1 MRYFPF
7 GKTGVSL
14 SEVGFGAIPIIRL
27 SFAEAERTLRR
38 AFDLGIT
45 LFDTANAYHDS
56 EEKIG
61 RALAPVRDRI
71 FLASKTMKRDAPS
84 AAEHTDLSLRRLNTD
99 YIDLFQFHQVAL
111 EKDWEK
117 IMAPG
122 GAMEAAL
129 EAQKAG
135 KVRFIGI
142 TSHSLSMAKKYVESG
157 LFVSIQFPFNFIET
171 DAAKELH
178 PLARE
183 KGVGILA
190 MKPFAG
196 GAITDAALAFKYLR
210 SHGNLFPIPGY
221 DSAESVEQVVSF
233 YERPNEVSPDDLAAM
248 EAVRSELGGQFC
260 RRCEYC
266 QPCPQ
271 GVSITQGMIY
281 PLLAS
286 RMSPEVASEFASAG
300 MDTLTKCTECGACIN
315 KCPYTLPIPSML
327 KKHYELYLG
336 HRKAKG

>member
-1 MRYFPF
+1 MKYFPF
-7 GKTGVSL
+7 GTTGVSV

-27 SFAEAERTLRR
+27 SFDEAERTLRR

-61 RALAPVRDRI
+61 RALSHVREKI
-71 FLASKTMKRDAPS
+71 FLTTKSMKRDGKT
-84 AAEHTDLSLRRLNTD
+84 AAEHIDLSLKRMKTD

-117 IMAPG
+117 IMAPS
-122 GAMEAAL
+122 GAMGAAL
-129 EAQKAG
+129 KAQQKG

-142 TSHSLSMAKKYVESG
+142 TSHSLPMSIKYVESG
-157 LFVSIQFPFNFIET
+157 HFVSIQFPFNFIENE
-171 DAAKELH
+171 AAKELH

-183 KGVGILA
+183 KGMAILA

-196 GAITDAALAFKYLR
+196 GAISNASLAFKFLR
-210 SHGNLFPIPGY
+210 SHSDLFPIPGY
-221 DSAESVEQVVSF
+221 DSMDSVEQIVNF
-233 YERPNEVSPDDLAAM
+233 YDSPNKVTEKDLAAM
-248 EAVRSELGGQFC
+248 AAIKDELGGEFC

-266 QPCPQ
+266 QPCPH

-286 RMSPEVASEFASAG
+286 RMSPAVASDFASAG
-300 MDTLTKCTECGACIN
+300 MDSIPQCTECGACVK
-315 KCPYTLPIPSML
+315 KCPYTLPIPAML
-327 KKHYELYLG
+327 KKHYELYLE
-336 HRKAKG
+336 HRSTKE

>member
-1 MRYFPF
+1 
-7 GKTGVSL
+7 
-14 SEVGFGAIPIIRL
+14 
-27 SFAEAERTLRR
+27 
-38 AFDLGIT
+38 
-45 LFDTANAYHDS
+45 
-56 EEKIG
+56 
-61 RALAPVRDRI
+61 
-71 FLASKTMKRDAPS
+71 MKRDAPS
-84 AAEHTDLSLRRLNTD
+84 AAEHIDLSLRRLNTG

-122 GAMEAAL
+122 GAMEAVL

-135 KVRFIGI
+135 KIRFIGI

-183 KGVGILA
+183 KGVAILA

-196 GAITDAALAFKYLR
+196 GPSPTRPWPSSTSAPTGTSSPSPGTTRRNRWSRSSAFYGK
-210 SHGNLFPIPGY
+210 
-221 DSAESVEQVVSF
+221 
-233 YERPNEVSPDDLAAM
+233 PNEVTGDDLAAM
-248 EAVRSELGGQFC
+248 EAVRNELGGQFC

-281 PLLAS
+281 PLLGEPHVT
-286 RMSPEVASEFASAG
+286 RG
-300 MDTLTKCTECGACIN
+300 GL
-315 KCPYTLPIPSML
+315 
-327 KKHYELYLG
+327 
-336 HRKAKG
+336 